1 MRVSLDFGV
10 LAFQR
15 QTGFEPAQYTVFMRV
30 SEGYYQQIINF
41 FKKQQKK
48 GTGKPMPKEERI
60 QENDSKQY
68 KMEI

>member
-15 QTGFEPAQYTVFMRV
+15 QTGFEPAQYAVFMRV

-41 FKKQQKK
+41 FQKAIKK
-48 GTGKPMPKEERI
+48 GHRKTDAQKRKDTGK
-60 QENDSKQY
+60 
-68 KMEI
+68 

>member
-48 GTGKPMPKEERI
+48 GTGITRCPKKKGYR
-60 QENDSKQY
+60 
-68 KMEI
+68 KMIVS